1 MTPDARAILANLT
14 PSERAEA
21 VRLLRSAKARRDLAT
36 WCEIG
41 PPTPRGPYR
50 PASWHRHLCGV
61 LEGVSAATRA
71 GEAPRLI
78 VTAPPQHGKSEIVAR
93 RWPLWHLAKHHQTVA
108 LASYSAD
115 LAVDHS
121 RAAREMSTWE
131 GYRDAFDSLERRE
144 VDRSEGYRRAD
155 VDRVDNWRVGG
166 GGRYIAVGVG
176 GSLTGRSPHLIVIDD
191 PFKDAGAAYSKATR
205 DAVWEWFSS
214 VVLSRALANG
224 SGIVV
229 MHTRWHEDDLVGRLM
244 AEQTDR
250 WQVLNYRLEAEADDP
265 LGRPV
270 GAPLDPA
277 VMGPDRVAD
286 MKKTMIPRDVAALYQ
301 QRPSPAGG
309 ALIMRDWLSCRY
321 DLAPTGQRM
330 QCDRVVMGVDLAF
343 RGAETSDYCA
353 AVVVGAKD
361 AQRFVLHVERAHL
374 DYPAQREM
382 VRRLARE
389 WACDA
394 VVVERAA
401 NGDALIAEL
410 GKVVPGLRGER
421 ATRDKVQRLNGS
433 GLLEAMHAGQ
443 VLFPRAAPWWDAFQS
458 EALSFPASPNDDQ
471 VDALVWAM
479 VAARGGTWTVDDM
492 DAAIAML

>member
-1 MTPDARAILANLT
+1 MSRDRLAGLS
-14 PSERAEA
+14 PEERAE
-21 VRLLRSAKARRDLAT
+21 RLRWLRLARAPDELVPFA
-36 WCEIG
+36 EAG

-50 PASWHRHLCGV
+50 AAAWHRHLMGE
-61 LEGVSAATRA
+61 LERVSRETLA
-71 GEAPRLI
+71 GEAPRMI
-78 VTAPPQHGKSEIVAR
+78 VTAPPQHGKSEVVAR
-93 RWPLWHLAKHHQTVA
+93 RWPLWHIARTGQTVA

-121 RAAREMSTWE
+121 RATREMGTWDD
-131 GYRDAFDSLERRE
+131 YRLALPSLQRRE
-144 VDRSEGYRRAD
+144 VDRTEGYRRAD
-155 VDRVDNWRVGG
+155 VDRVDNWRLSN

-176 GSLTGRSPHLIVIDD
+176 GSLTGRSPHLIVVDD
-191 PFKDAGAAYSKATR
+191 PFKDGAAAASKATR
-205 DAVWEWFSS
+205 DAVWDWFSG

-229 MHTRWHEDDLVGRLM
+229 MHTRWHEDDLVGRLIG
-244 AEQTDR
+244 QQPGR
-250 WQVLNYRLEAEADDP
+250 WQVLNYRLEAEDDDP
-265 LGRPV
+265 LGRPL

-277 VMGPDRVAD
+277 VMGAERIAD
-286 MKKTMIPRDVAALYQ
+286 MHATVIPRDVAALYQ
-301 QRPSPAGG
+301 QRPAPAGG
-309 ALIMRDWLSCRY
+309 ALIMHDWLSCRY
-321 DLAPTGQRM
+321 DLAPMGQRM
-330 QCDRVVMGVDLAF
+330 HCDRVVMGVDLAF

-353 AVVVGAKD
+353 AVVVGAKG
-361 AQRFVLHVERAHL
+361 AQRFVLHIERAHL

-389 WACDA
+389 WSCDA

-443 VLFPRAAPWWDAFQS
+443 VLFPRVAPWWDAFEA

-471 VDALVWAM
+471 IDALVWAM
-479 VAARGGTWTVDDM
+479 VAARGGSWTVHDM